1 MEYGISLY
9 LLRPQRLQINSVG
22 SLHET
27 SSIVIWYNFYWR
39 MTTKQYRG
47 RYAIIARMLG
57 TINESGIEGVSK
69 TSIMYKSFLSY
80 AQLKEY
86 LSFRL
91 EKGLIDEFP
100 QQTEASGNEK
110 SLYKITEKGLRL
122 MQISLE
128 IEGLIGAE

>member
-1 MEYGISLY
+1 MLNYGCNRNLRVLLNCISIY
-9 LLRPQRLQINSVG
+9 LALFL
-22 SLHET
+22 LK
-27 SSIVIWYNFYWR
+27 R

-47 RYAIIARMLG
+47 RYAIIAGMLG
-57 TINESGIEGVSK
+57 TINESGIEGISK

-86 LSFRL
+86 LSFLL

-122 MQISLE
+122 LQISQE
-128 IEGLIGAE
+128 IESLIGAD

>member
-1 MEYGISLY
+1 M
-9 LLRPQRLQINSVG
+9 V
-22 SLHET
+22 
-27 SSIVIWYNFYWR
+27 
-39 MTTKQYRG
+39 TTKPYRG
-47 RYAIIARMLG
+47 RHQIIAKMLNI
-57 TINESGIEGVSK
+57 INESDAKGATK

-86 LSFRL
+86 LSFLL

-122 MQISLE
+122 LQISQE
-128 IEGLIGAE
+128 IESLIGLD